1 MTDMLF
7 KWAEADR
14 SAWMT
19 GQQKLQH
26 ACAEEGTNRR
36 YAWIVNARKVKH
48 ISGTG
53 LSDNAL
59 QTQVEG
65 GVTNSSCA
73 GAACLG
79 CLHGLAAYKI
89 VSLNRDLS
97 VVRRSN

>member
-1 MTDMLF
+1 MLF

-26 ACAEEGTNRR
+26 ACAEEGASRHN
-36 YAWIVNARKVKH
+36 AWIVNVRQPKH
-48 ISGTG
+48 NSGTG
-53 LSDNAL
+53 LSGNAL
-59 QTQVEG
+59 QTHVEG

-73 GAACLG
+73 GAACSG
-79 CLHGLAAYKI
+79 CLHVLAAYKLFMN
-89 VSLNRDLS
+89 LN